1 MTFQLLIDGEDKSDI
16 FRMNTPEITDDLGSR
31 NTLDL
36 TLLDPAG
43 TYRPQIGDPIA
54 LYDNG
59 ALIFGGL
66 ISDSDEHKEDGSDSL
81 KILVN
86 CVDHNQLA
94 DRHLV
99 AEVYEEM
106 TAGAIVRAIVAE
118 HLASDGVT
126 VNGVQDGPVIKRFVC
141 NYIYASDAF
150 TELADRTGFS
160 WNIDYSRDM
169 KFFGRETFRAP
180 ISLSDSSE
188 NFRDMHVKRSIGRYR
203 NRQFLRGGRALTAAR
218 TESWKGDGSTRTFTT
233 AFPLG
238 AAPSSL
244 KVGGTTQTMGIR
256 GVDTGVQWYWSKGS
270 DTVTQDGAETAVPD
284 GTVIELTYHGLY
296 PIIVRATDDAQI
308 AARSAIEG
316 TSGVYEAIADDSDI
330 DDYELAMDR
339 LLAYLRQDGLIPDVV
354 TFETDSQ
361 GLFAGQLIDI
371 DVSAH
376 ELAGSYLIDSVCG
389 HDIDGAFM
397 RWTVRAL
404 SGERL
409 GSWVDFFRK
418 MAAKA
423 GGFLGTEAESEMEVL
438 NLVEV
443 LYDTVGTGDGLGVT
457 EEVPDTRAG
466 YVYVGFCEAM

>member
-1 MTFQLLIDGEDKSDI
+1 VTFQLLIDGEDKSDI

-218 TESWKGDGSTRTFTT
+218 TESWKGDGSTRPFTT
-233 AFPLG
+233 SRFPLG
-238 AAPSSL
+238 AAPSFTL
-244 KVGGTTQTMGIR
+244 KVGGTTATMGVSV
-256 GVDTGVQWYWSKGS
+256 GVDTGVQWVLEQGALRHPC
-270 DTVTQDGAETAVPD
+270 TQD
-284 GTVIELTYHGLY
+284 
-296 PIIVRATDDAQI
+296 
-308 AARSAIEG
+308 AARRPLWSR
-316 TSGVYEAIADDSDI
+316 TC
-330 DDYELAMDR
+330 
-339 LLAYLRQDGLIPDVV
+339 
-354 TFETDSQ
+354 T
-361 GLFAGQLIDI
+361 
-371 DVSAH
+371 
-376 ELAGSYLIDSVCG
+376 
-389 HDIDGAFM
+389 
-397 RWTVRAL
+397 
-404 SGERL
+404 
-409 GSWVDFFRK
+409 
-418 MAAKA
+418 
-423 GGFLGTEAESEMEVL
+423 
-438 NLVEV
+438 V
-443 LYDTVGTGDGLGVT
+443 LY
-457 EEVPDTRAG
+457 R
-466 YVYVGFCEAM
+466 